1 MRRGVPA
8 VLTVGGVA
16 LVALDF
22 LLLRSH
28 AGGFVPG
35 STTRV
40 GIAVALGAFAIAV
53 AFTVALRHRAAAS
66 THVGRLA
73 AALAAI
79 AVLLPSYG
87 AARAIALAGW
97 QDSGTPGRRPAH
109 QTALLSSYLRRHQ
122 LGARYEV
129 ATHAVGSVSAL
140 IVRDARP
147 VLFLSNLG
155 RQPLVSLPRFIS
167 LVPAGGGRRRSALV
181 HVPPGSAAGQRL
193 PIVLALHGSRANGA
207 FMAGYTGLSLVA
219 DGQDFVAVYPDAAA
233 GGWNQGSTDASR
245 PDDVRFTSDLLD
257 AV

>member
-1 MRRGVPA
+1 M
-8 VLTVGGVA
+8 
-16 LVALDF
+16 
-22 LLLRSH
+22 
-28 AGGFVPG
+28 
-35 STTRV
+35 
-40 GIAVALGAFAIAV
+40 
-53 AFTVALRHRAAAS
+53 
-66 THVGRLA
+66 GRLA

-167 LVPAGGGRRRSALV
+167 LVRAGEVRFALV
-181 HVPPGSAAGQRL
+181 GGCPRGHPVTSCDAASGWAQHHGVDVSARVGL
-193 PIVLALHGSRANGA
+193 PRANLYELTPA
-207 FMAGYTGLSLVA
+207 VA
-219 DGQDFVAVYPDAAA
+219 H
-233 GGWNQGSTDASR
+233 
-245 PDDVRFTSDLLD
+245 
-257 AV
+257 